1 MSSEFSRK
9 AIMPESLQKLV
20 KWRIDAFYVAFSS
33 LSIGVLIIPFPGH
46 FSQTI

>member
-1 MSSEFSRK
+1 MSSDFSRK

-20 KWRIDAFYVAFSS
+20 KWRIGAFYVAFSS
-33 LSIGVLIIPFPGH
+33 LSIVFIIPFPGH